1 LRPDVLAKMIANK
14 ARVGILAKSEVT
26 TDLPEFRFLKAD
38 TTANWDELRG
48 LGAEIETPLNS
59 CAEENILCYG
69 EGIDPYYLEDI
80 VIHEFAHTVH
90 GLGISFV
97 DTNFDTELREA
108 FENAKAK
115 DLWKNTYAGSNQEE
129 YFAEGVQDWF
139 NLNAESIPGDGIHN
153 EINTRDELQKYD
165 PTLYAIIKRY
175 FPSEYGKISCHQ
187 ASTAEQDIPYTI
199 AQRYFVN
206 NTYNEGD
213 LVNPKITTREQFR
226 KIFGMATVMGENGK
240 PTVIDFS
247 RQYVLSVIG
256 ELTDRKTEISLISLK
271 QNANRILLNYK
282 ITEGERESVTIRPV
296 LLLIV
301 DNKYQGEVELFKQ

>member
-1 LRPDVLAKMIANK
+1 MPNRRVCVNIIRASVLTLCIFVMHSCHQAGGTGQKKDMAASAKPVVETRDGITVPPAILDLDTFYKKYLSASGIPVISSAKVPDEALYAVQRTINAMMTLRPDVLAKMIGNK

-26 TDLPEFRFLKAD
+26 TDLPEFRFLKDD

-48 LGAEIETPLNS
+48 VGAEIETPINS

-69 EGIDPYYLEDI
+69 EGNDPYFYEDI

-90 GLGISFV
+90 TLGISFV

-153 EINTRDELQKYD
+153 EINSREELKEYD
-165 PTLYAIIKRY
+165 SVLYEIIKRY
-175 FPSEYGKISCHQ
+175 FPAEYGKISCHQ
-187 ASTAEQDIPYTI
+187 
-199 AQRYFVN
+199 
-206 NTYNEGD
+206 
-213 LVNPKITTREQFR
+213 
-226 KIFGMATVMGENGK
+226 
-240 PTVIDFS
+240 
-247 RQYVLSVIG
+247 
-256 ELTDRKTEISLISLK
+256 
-271 QNANRILLNYK
+271 
-282 ITEGERESVTIRPV
+282 
-296 LLLIV
+296 
-301 DNKYQGEVELFKQ
+301 